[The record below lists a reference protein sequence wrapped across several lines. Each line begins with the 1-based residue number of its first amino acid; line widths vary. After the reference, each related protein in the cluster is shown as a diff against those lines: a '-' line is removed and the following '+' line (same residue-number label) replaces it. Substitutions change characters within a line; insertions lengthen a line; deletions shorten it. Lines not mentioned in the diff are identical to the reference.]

1 MDYVT
6 VGLAPTAGISRERRL
21 IALRQRTETLSDRQ
35 VHDGVSSKEHPKK
48 AYLPFWATKCG
59 AVITY
64 DV

>member
-1 MDYVT
+1 
-6 VGLAPTAGISRERRL
+6 
-21 IALRQRTETLSDRQ
+21 LRQRTETLSDRQ